1 MKKLLVLSLALSL
14 SVTSCFAWSWW
25 GKKDSAKNSA
35 SGENVETHFYL
46 AKDTGLVTRYIDPK
60 DKEETVWIG
69 IDEVEDKLSYEN
81 LKELWKNIKNE
92 IKKQ

>member
-35 SGENVETHFYL
+35 SGENVEIQNH
-46 AKDTGLVTRYIDPK
+46 
-60 DKEETVWIG
+60 
-69 IDEVEDKLSYEN
+69 
-81 LKELWKNIKNE
+81 IKFKFGNPN
-92 IKKQ
+92 